1 MKRIIPVAIFMLIMP
16 MSYANEIAGT
26 RVEGQGAV
34 CAEGQ
39 GKALEVNI
47 ALKKEFSYC
56 FLLPTPTPT
65 PTPTPSPTSTP
76 TSTATATP
84 SPVSS
89 PEPTATIEPAPV
101 VSPTPESS
109 TVISET
115 TTVTTETK
123 TVTTTPSPTPT
134 LPSAPTMPE
143 KSNVI
148 VADVTAKTVV
158 MREETQEELFDR
170 YLRMWWSWFE
180 ELARWWA
187 SLYA

>member
-1 MKRIIPVAIFMLIMP
+1 MKRIIPAVIFMLIMP

-56 FLLPTPTPT
+56 FLLPTPTPRPIPT
-65 PTPTPSPTSTP
+65 PTPTPTP
-76 TSTATATP
+76 TATAAP

-89 PEPTATIEPAPV
+89 PEPTTTTKPAPV

-109 TVISET
+109 TFTNDTST
-115 TTVTTETK
+115 ATVQPT
-123 TVTTTPSPTPT
+123 PTPT

-148 VADVTAKTVV
+148 IADVTAKTVV
-158 MREETQEELFDR
+158 VREETQEELLERF
-170 YLRMWWSWFE
+170 LRVWLSWYD

-187 SLYA
+187 SINA